1 MKFKLVWISALIGIV
16 VAFAAVSVASAQA
29 AEDPAKVAAGEPIF
43 NSVGCVGCHAAD
55 GTGVEGRGR
64 PLIGIAAQQPDRTV
78 NIASVTNGKGGMPAW
93 GEQLSAEEIDSA
105 VAYVR
110 ATFVSESDDL
120 AQTGTETNVLVL
132 AGAALMA
139 FGLVAGRSRF
149 ARS

>member
-29 AEDPAKVAAGEPIF
+29 AEDPAKVAAGEAVF
-43 NSVGCVGCHAAD
+43 TSAGCVGCHGAD
-55 GTGVEGRGR
+55 GAGVEGRGR

-78 NIASVTNGKGGMPAW
+78 HITSVTNGKGGMPAW
-93 GEQLSAEEIDSA
+93 GDQLSADEIDSA

-110 ATFVSESDDL
+110 ATFVSDSDDL
-120 AQTGTETNVLVL
+120 AQTGSETNVLLL

-149 ARS
+149 ARN